1 MPNTND
7 RGSARNDA
15 ITESESLSSVPSSVA
30 DNIQEHGGRLAVF
43 VEHPGKA
50 NYFSKSKKS
59 K

>member
-15 ITESESLSSVPSSVA
+15 ITESESLSSVPPSVA
-30 DNIQEHGGRLAVF
+30 EKIQEHGRLAVF